1 MPRKL
6 TQAQVYSINQIL
18 DSRRTSYKYR
28 TTGPTTTDV
37 FAIIPIKKTLNES
50 GDMIIDLGSTLMYN
64 TRTYFGP
71 VNISRM
77 RVSLQDDKGNV
88 LNLNGSDWSMTIVA
102 ETLYQY

>member
-1 MPRKL
+1 L
-6 TQAQVYSINQIL
+6 TQAQLYSINQIL
-18 DSRRTSYKYR
+18 DNRKSTYKYR
-28 TTGPTTTDV
+28 TSGPTTTDV
-37 FAIIPIKKTLNES
+37 FAIIPLKKQGLDS
-50 GDMIIDLGSTLMYN
+50 GDTIVDLGSSLMYN

-88 LNLNGSDWSMTIVA
+88 INMNGGDWSITIMA